1 MSQEMIL
8 QHAKNILTLV
18 LILSLPILGIAA
30 GVGFLVG
37 LIQAVTQI
45 QDNTLPQVLKLVS
58 VLIALLLLGPWIAQ
72 PIIAEAQQIFSSLAL
87 ARP

>member
-1 MSQEMIL
+1 MSQEIIL
-8 QHAKNILTLV
+8 QHAKNMLTLV

-72 PIIAEAQQIFSSLAL
+72 PIIVEAQQIFSNLAIS
-87 ARP
+87 RP